1 MERQKAY
8 SKEHCDM
15 TSDGR
20 EDKLQCELGVGGNV
34 GWKNWNQIFELKR
47 PIWA

>member
-8 SKEHCDM
+8 SNEHCDM

-34 GWKNWNQIFELKR
+34 GWKNWNQILVLKR